1 MSSRTMLLSRYG
13 SGRASAYAEANKIV
27 TFQHK
32 THVAWL
38 DSVTDGFYVRIRT
51 LDRQSN
57 QWSQMYTIGMAYD
70 NHGGP
75 ALTVDDRGFLHVVY
89 YPHHHPFRYRK
100 SKRPND
106 ASEWEEEIEFGEE
119 LTYPTLVCGPSDT
132 LYLTARH
139 RRKNQLW
146 SVEQWTKR
154 AGEDWQGPLRIL
166 RSSARGYSHF
176 QEALAWSPDHQSLHL
191 SCRLHADRGTRE
203 TVAYM
208 CSDDF
213 GKTWHR
219 RDGLVIELPASL
231 GMMDVIATG
240 GRAKGLLSYK
250 CGSIAVDPC
259 GVPHILYSAGNGS
272 TAEMLIAV
280 PDDRVGW
287 KRRPLAS
294 QWSGWQIGPA
304 AGMAFNKQG
313 TMFVT
318 ATLNCENKSNIVL
331 LVSRDGGDNFSM
343 EYLSSDLPRDRKWWP
358 NLERPTG
365 HNVIVKHPSVLFTA
379 GTRGE
384 GNDDILSN
392 DVYWVG

>member
-1 MSSRTMLLSRYG
+1 MSSRTILLSQHG

-38 DSVTDGFYVRIRT
+38 DSVTDGFCVRIRT

-57 QWSQMYTIGMAYD
+57 QWSRMYTIGAAYD

-89 YPHHHPFRYRK
+89 YPHHPFRYRK

-106 ASEWEEEIEFGEE
+106 ASEWEEEIDFDEE

-139 RRKNQLW
+139 RRKNQPW

-154 AGEDWQGPLRIL
+154 VGEDWQGPLRIL

-191 SCRLHADRGTRE
+191 SCRLHADRGTCE

-208 CSDDF
+208 CSGDF

-219 RDGLVIELPASL
+219 RDGSVIELPASPDMCPNTLSIL
-231 GMMDVIATG
+231 GRSLRFGFNVNMLEEH
-240 GRAKGLLSYK
+240 AK
-250 CGSIAVDPC
+250 
-259 GVPHILYSAGNGS
+259 
-272 TAEMLIAV
+272 LIAAAINKV
-280 PDDRVGW
+280 DAVLGRIIKMKCHFGA
-287 KRRPLAS
+287 KPLPKIKLA
-294 QWSGWQIGPA
+294 
-304 AGMAFNKQG
+304 N
-313 TMFVT
+313 
-318 ATLNCENKSNIVL
+318 
-331 LVSRDGGDNFSM
+331 
-343 EYLSSDLPRDRKWWP
+343 
-358 NLERPTG
+358 
-365 HNVIVKHPSVLFTA
+365 
-379 GTRGE
+379 
-384 GNDDILSN
+384 
-392 DVYWVG
+392 